1 MTMPLAEG
9 HNVHYNTVTMRTA
22 ECGKEAEA

>member
-9 HNVHYNTVTMRTA
+9 HNVHYNMVTMRTA
-22 ECGKEAEA
+22 VGGKEAEA